1 MENNSFGR
9 FERIVWARKFED
21 IIFDKTQEFSSEKR
35 QRINQMLFAVKDE
48 GIINLVETILIIR
61 FIEKRNKKITADLLL

>member
-1 MENNSFGR
+1 MENNAFGL
-9 FERIVWARKFED
+9 FERIVWSRKFED
-21 IIFDKTQEFSSEKR
+21 IIFDRTQEFSSEKR

-61 FIEKRNKKITADLLL
+61 FIEKRNKK

>member
-1 MENNSFGR
+1 
-9 FERIVWARKFED
+9 
-21 IIFDKTQEFSSEKR
+21 
-35 QRINQMLFAVKDE
+35 MLFAVKDE